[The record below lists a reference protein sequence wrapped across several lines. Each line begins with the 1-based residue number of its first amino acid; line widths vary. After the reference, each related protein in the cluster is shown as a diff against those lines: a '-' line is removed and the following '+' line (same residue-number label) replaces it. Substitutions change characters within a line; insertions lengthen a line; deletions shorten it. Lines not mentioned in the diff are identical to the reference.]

1 MSEAEEMRVTG
12 DDQETAMRE
21 YREAGEARARALG
34 NRGPIRFS
42 ADGSLHDDILAAYW
56 QHGFYIFESVIT
68 QNERADMERDVQE
81 IIERAPTEPGGVV
94 DRHGRAAL
102 AADGKGGGVQ
112 LVKPLSDPLGGTDKN
127 NGRHPAKM
135 FEPNVPE
142 DAPAY
147 VLQVIGGS
155 LQFSDAALRLYAQL
169 FG

>member
-68 QNERADMERDVQE
+68 QNELADIERDVQE

-102 AADGKGGGVQ
+102 IRRQVRRRREPGRGLAHGAAGVRRRIEG
-112 LVKPLSDPLGGTDKN
+112 VGRTAAAGSTAGSTAGSDSATFASTDV
-127 NGRHPAKM
+127 GR
-135 FEPNVPE
+135 
-142 DAPAY
+142 
-147 VLQVIGGS
+147 
-155 LQFSDAALRLYAQL
+155 
-169 FG
+169 